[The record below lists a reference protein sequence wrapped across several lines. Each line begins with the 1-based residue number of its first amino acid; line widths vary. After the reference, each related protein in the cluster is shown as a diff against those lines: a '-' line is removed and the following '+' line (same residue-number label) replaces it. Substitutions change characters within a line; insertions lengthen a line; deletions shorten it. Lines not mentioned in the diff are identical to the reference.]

1 MDRPMAAAPDAAV
14 GMVPAV
20 PATSNAVVGEARRR
34 LRCPGCRLDQRK
46 AEREGMFP
54 YRELFL
60 IWLVTLCSTLPIQML
75 FPFLYFMIRDLHI
88 ARDEKD
94 IGFYAGFVGASFMA
108 GRALTA
114 VIWGM
119 VADKHGRKQ
128 VIVITLAAIV
138 IFNTLFGLSSTYW
151 MAIFTRAMLGLLSG
165 MLGPIKAYATEACRK
180 EYSHL
185 GLAIVSSSRG
195 IGLVVGPAIGGY
207 LAQPADKYPGL
218 FSKKSIFGRFPYFL
232 PSLSVSILAFIA
244 LFSCF
249 WLQETLHKHTGDV
262 TNNSIETVEDPLAST
277 DAQEKRQGGS
287 GVFLQLF
294 KNWPLM
300 SAIILYSIF
309 SLQDVAYAEVFSLW
323 AISDRR
329 YGGLSFSTTDVG
341 NVLAISGLFL
351 MLYQLFIYP
360 SVAKFVAPI
369 TLVRITAILT
379 VPLLSSYAIMPA
391 VLSGF
396 PLHLVVNCASFLKNA
411 FTVSSITVFNVLIN
425 DAVTQDVRGQANG
438 IAVTI
443 MSISKAIAPA
453 VAGIIFSWAQK
464 RQKASFLPGD
474 HLVFFMLSV
483 VTVIGIVFT
492 FRPFFVR
499 SIINH

>member
-1 MDRPMAAAPDAAV
+1 
-14 GMVPAV
+14 
-20 PATSNAVVGEARRR
+20 
-34 LRCPGCRLDQRK
+34 
-46 AEREGMFP
+46 
-54 YRELFL
+54 
-60 IWLVTLCSTLPIQML
+60 ML

-119 VADKHGRKQ
+119 VADKRGRKQ
-128 VIVITLAAIV
+128 VIVITLTAIV

-151 MAIFTRAMLGLLSG
+151 MTILTRALLGLLSG
-165 MLGPIKAYATEACRK
+165 ILGPIKAYATEACRK

-185 GLAIVSSSRG
+185 GLSIVSSSRG
-195 IGLVVGPAIGGY
+195 VGLIVGPAIGGY
-207 LAQPADKYPGL
+207 LAQPADKYPGI

-244 LFSCF
+244 LISCF
-249 WLQETLHKHTGDV
+249 WLQETLHKHTGDI
-262 TNNSIETVEDPLAST
+262 TDNTIETVEDPLAST
-277 DAQEKRQGGS
+277 DAQEMSLGGS
-287 GVFLQLF
+287 GGFLKLF

-309 SLQDVAYAEVFSLW
+309 ALEDVAYIEVFSLW

-379 VPLLSSYAIMPA
+379 VPLLSSYAIMPT

-443 MSISKAIAPA
+443 MSITKAIAPA

-474 HLVFFMLSV
+474 HLVFFMLNV

-499 SIINH
+499 STINH

>member
-1 MDRPMAAAPDAAV
+1 MAAAPDAAV

-54 YRELFL
+54 YKELFL
-60 IWLVTLCSTLPIQML
+60 IWLVTLCSSARSIAAHSHASL
-75 FPFLYFMIRDLHI
+75 F
-88 ARDEKD
+88 
-94 IGFYAGFVGASFMA
+94 V
-108 GRALTA
+108 TA
-114 VIWGM
+114 
-119 VADKHGRKQ
+119 
-128 VIVITLAAIV
+128 
-138 IFNTLFGLSSTYW
+138 
-151 MAIFTRAMLGLLSG
+151 
-165 MLGPIKAYATEACRK
+165 
-180 EYSHL
+180 
-185 GLAIVSSSRG
+185 
-195 IGLVVGPAIGGY
+195 
-207 LAQPADKYPGL
+207 PADNPTCSL
-218 FSKKSIFGRFPYFL
+218 RLLREQFPYFL
-232 PSLSVSILAFIA
+232 PSLSVSILALIA

-249 WLQETLHKHTGDV
+249 RLQ
-262 TNNSIETVEDPLAST
+262 
-277 DAQEKRQGGS
+277 
-287 GVFLQLF
+287 
-294 KNWPLM
+294 
-300 SAIILYSIF
+300 
-309 SLQDVAYAEVFSLW
+309 
-323 AISDRR
+323 
-329 YGGLSFSTTDVG
+329 
-341 NVLAISGLFL
+341 
-351 MLYQLFIYP
+351 
-360 SVAKFVAPI
+360 
-369 TLVRITAILT
+369 ILT

-425 DAVTQDVRGQANG
+425 DAVVRTQDVRGQANG

-474 HLVFFMLSV
+474 HLVFFMLNV

-499 SIINH
+499 STINH